1 MKVIKLFL
9 IIEFI
14 LCLLVMNVFA
24 ETKPV
29 GMVLDLQGNGE
40 VISDGN
46 TTKLQLLSFL
56 KPQMRVKVQEGSK
69 ASLSLYS
76 KRMVYQ
82 VIGPAE
88 VEILKDKLNVISGSI
103 PISKVIAEKLVTAAE
118 PSKIT
123 AGAYRMRGELP
134 QISIVTPEN
143 GSVLLELQPRFIW
156 EAMESS
162 KYVIQVFDQTKQLV
176 MKDEV
181 LEQSWQIPPGKF
193 LNYGKSYKW
202 AVSFTSAKNGKEN
215 VASGEFTVLTKNE
228 AENLI
233 ALKPSAS
240 ASIEE
245 WVLYAV
251 MLENKKAREAA
262 HEVWKKI
269 AQDRPDLEKVAELAR

>member
-1 MKVIKLFL
+1 
-9 IIEFI
+9 
-14 LCLLVMNVFA
+14 
-24 ETKPV
+24 
-29 GMVLDLQGNGE
+29 
-40 VISDGN
+40 
-46 TTKLQLLSFL
+46 
-56 KPQMRVKVQEGSK
+56 
-69 ASLSLYS
+69 
-76 KRMVYQ
+76 
-82 VIGPAE
+82 
-88 VEILKDKLNVISGSI
+88 
-103 PISKVIAEKLVTAAE
+103 SKVIAEKLVTAAE